1 MTMTIHSG
9 LVAAALAAYVAAFV
23 LMVFRTHLGWGV
35 YGMGFLFA
43 AGAFALRWAHI
54 GHAPLTNMYEA
65 LLVVA
70 VVAFPLS
77 LLSRGLLKVG
87 AVAADPL
94 IAALFAFPVAFILD
108 PTPKPLSPALQ
119 SPLFVPHVLAYMIG
133 YVAMAK
139 AAISAGACLAA
150 RRDDQRAIRQAHDTY
165 AMVRVG
171 LPFLT
176 IGLVLGAWWGK
187 LAWGDYW
194 NWDPKE
200 LWALATWLIYMI
212 YLHTRRWL
220 PRRRSLAAALV
231 ILGMI
236 GNVTTLLAGVLAR
249 FAGLHGYAS

>member
-1 MTMTIHSG
+1 MNATIHSG
-9 LVAAALAAYVAAFV
+9 LVYGALAAYVAAFV
-23 LMVFRTHLGWGV
+23 LLLVRARIGWAAYGV
-35 YGMGFLFA
+35 GFLLA
-43 AGAFALRWAHI
+43 ASAWGLRWIDI

-77 LLSRGLLKVG
+77 VLSRRVLKVG
-87 AVAADPL
+87 AVATDPL

-108 PTPKPLSPALQ
+108 PTPKPLSPAQQ

-139 AAISAGACLAA
+139 ATISAAGCLLTRRSDDQFL
-150 RRDDQRAIRQAHDTY
+150 RRDRESHR
-165 AMVRVG
+165 MVCVG

-176 IGLVLGAWWGK
+176 AGLVLGAWWGK
-187 LAWGDYW
+187 LAWTDYW

-200 LWALATWLIYMI
+200 LWALATWLVYVI
-212 YLHTRRWL
+212 YLHTRAWL
-220 PRRRSLAAALV
+220 PRRRSLAAGLV
-231 ILGMI
+231 ILGMA
-236 GNVTTLLAGVLAR
+236 GNVATLLAGVLAR